1 MKIEPEVLS
10 RMEIGVL
17 TTLSKSVKLEMNKDF

>member
-1 MKIEPEVLS
+1 MTIDPKIKD

-17 TTLSKSVKLEMNKDF
+17 TNMSKSIKLEMNKDF